1 MFKEW
6 RPKQAR
12 QLLVDPAYLKRL
24 VKESKEYSVKFFLII
39 TLLAIN
45 FAASFFL
52 ATPANATLKDDR
64 YDGNIFAL
72 YGGNGSIVPARVTIA
87 QSWKLNRPAIL
98 VFYIDDS
105 ADCKLYSPIFN
116 DVQAFYGK
124 TASIIP
130 VAVDSLDLAMA
141 NPTVEDPEFYYRG
154 YVPQTV
160 ILGTNGEVVFD
171 QEGQSTFAQIDQV
184 LQQKLGVKPAVS
196 PRLKQRDL
204 RLKQFNEINP

>member
-1 MFKEW
+1 VNKIVRLFAIVAM
-6 RPKQAR
+6 
-12 QLLVDPAYLKRL
+12 LVISLG
-24 VKESKEYSVKFFLII
+24 
-39 TLLAIN
+39 
-45 FAASFFL
+45 ASFCL
-52 ATPANATLKDDR
+52 SPSALATLKDDH

-87 QSWKLNRPAIL
+87 QSWELNRPAL
-98 VFYIDDS
+98 LLFYIDDS

-124 TASIIP
+124 TVSIIP
-130 VAVDSLDLAMA
+130 VPVDSLDLTKTDLAS
-141 NPTVEDPEFYYRG
+141 TDPEFYYRG

-160 ILGTNGEVVFD
+160 IVSTSGEVAFD
-171 QEGQSTFAQIDQV
+171 QIGQSTFAQIDAV
-184 LQQKLGVKPAVS
+184 LQQKLGVMPAVS